1 MSQEGPSRIMVSDS
15 GKNFEA
21 IVKRLEGLKEDDKMM
36 KYLRTQ
42 RIKKRF
48 NFSRAP

>member
-1 MSQEGPSRIMVSDS
+1 MVSDTR
-15 GKNFEA
+15 KNFEA
-21 IVKRLEGLKEDDKMM
+21 TGKRLEGLKEDDKMM

-42 RIKKRF
+42 RIKRKF

>member
-1 MSQEGPSRIMVSDS
+1 MVSDT

-21 IVKRLEGLKEDDKMM
+21 TGKRLEGLKEDDKMM

-42 RIKKRF
+42 RIKRKF
-48 NFSRAP
+48 NFSKAP